1 MLYVTANLLEPCHA
15 GIHRPGTSSCE
26 GGGGQLGVTSDE
38 PKLAARRCHFLPY
51 LPLVTV
57 GAREVWQVAVSL
69 SEGGILSVHRDL
81 QEREMS
87 HGRWGAAH

>member
-1 MLYVTANLLEPCHA
+1 MSFPALSP
-15 GIHRPGTSSCE
+15 SSH
-26 GGGGQLGVTSDE
+26 G
-38 PKLAARRCHFLPY
+38 
-51 LPLVTV
+51 